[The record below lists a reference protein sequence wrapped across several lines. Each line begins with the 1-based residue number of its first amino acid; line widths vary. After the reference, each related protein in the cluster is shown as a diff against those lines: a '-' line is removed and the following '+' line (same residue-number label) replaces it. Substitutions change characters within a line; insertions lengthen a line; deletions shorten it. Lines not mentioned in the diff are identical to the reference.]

1 MKIENTE
8 LNLHLKDSDQRLF
21 EGWYFK
27 IVDCK
32 ISLAIIVGISKTIE
46 KSCAFIQ
53 TLDTYTNQSQ
63 MIEYS
68 LDDFQWGKD
77 PCYIRIKNNFFTKEQ
92 IILDL
97 DNGLVDIQGNLKNSQ
112 YTKLETTCYAPT
124 IMGPFHYLPFLE
136 CNHAIISLRHHI
148 TGSLKVNNQKF
159 QIIGDGYIEKDWGRS
174 FPQDYLW
181 LQSNSCKEKE
191 ASLFLSIAKI
201 PLLACSFQ
209 GLIMNLLVDDQQI
222 RVATY
227 YGARVKDMFTREG
240 YHYLIIS
247 QHPHTF
253 YLKIKAGHRFE
264 LKSPQS
270 GKMNGYVEESL
281 NALAVLLVY
290 KKNKKVAKFNFI
302 NCGFELFGNWL

>member
-77 PCYIRIKNNFFTKEQ
+77 PFYIRIKNNFFTKEQ

-159 QIIGDGYIEKDWGRS
+159 QIIGDGYIEKD
-174 FPQDYLW
+174 
-181 LQSNSCKEKE
+181 
-191 ASLFLSIAKI
+191 
-201 PLLACSFQ
+201 
-209 GLIMNLLVDDQQI
+209 
-222 RVATY
+222 
-227 YGARVKDMFTREG
+227 
-240 YHYLIIS
+240 
-247 QHPHTF
+247 
-253 YLKIKAGHRFE
+253 
-264 LKSPQS
+264 
-270 GKMNGYVEESL
+270 
-281 NALAVLLVY
+281 
-290 KKNKKVAKFNFI
+290 
-302 NCGFELFGNWL
+302 

>member
-1 MKIENTE
+1 M
-8 LNLHLKDSDQRLF
+8 LF
-21 EGWYFK
+21 FF
-27 IVDCK
+27 
-32 ISLAIIVGISKTIE
+32 LFFIIFFFQAEDGIR
-46 KSCAFIQ
+46 
-53 TLDTYTNQSQ
+53 
-63 MIEYS
+63 
-68 LDDFQWGKD
+68 DF
-77 PCYIRIKNNFFTKEQ
+77 CLSR
-92 IILDL
+92 
-97 DNGLVDIQGNLKNSQ
+97 GLGDVYKRQ
-112 YTKLETTCYAPT
+112 
-124 IMGPFHYLPFLE
+124 E